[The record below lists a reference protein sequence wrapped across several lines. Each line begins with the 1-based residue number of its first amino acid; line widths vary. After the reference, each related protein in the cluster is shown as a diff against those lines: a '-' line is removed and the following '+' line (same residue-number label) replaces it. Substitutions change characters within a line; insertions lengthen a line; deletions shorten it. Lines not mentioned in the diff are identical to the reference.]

1 MRKITRHSSGRLSP
15 PLNSALGVNKKKGVN
30 MYKDDILNLIKQ
42 SPLEIDTEIQMT
54 GRPPTMANS
63 EFLTNKEQGDWAEQ
77 VVYKAINEC
86 SDDYFAVQYG
96 RSDSIAAGDN
106 GFADFYMEYQS
117 ELNTIGKRPDLLI
130 FKLSDF
136 PNRNIDIEND
146 DHVKK
151 AVVAL
156 EVRSSSFLIEK
167 YTAFM
172 DERQNYAVN
181 KCGEIRS
188 KILDGR
194 LGELLKRKNHAIYQL
209 IKEATDET
217 FKELDFRR
225 PSWSL
230 TQELRALTE
239 LLKELKENIKT
250 LHKRDYLSI
259 TPKMED
265 IALVN
270 RWVQHYNVKHFY
282 LQVFFDKAYVISFQD
297 ILELV
302 SNDDNEGNNFS
313 IERDVKNQG
322 KTTIKINVKI
332 GKEIIGRIDMPDHKS
347 AMKELDRGR
356 LLFYV
361 TFKGGKG
368 YLDNNIFMRD
378 VINA

>member
-1 MRKITRHSSGRLSP
+1 
-15 PLNSALGVNKKKGVN
+15 
-30 MYKDDILNLIKQ
+30 MYKDVILKLIEQ
-42 SPLEIDTEIQMT
+42 SPLEIDTEIQMS

-77 VVYKAINEC
+77 VVLKAINEF
-86 SDDYFAVQYG
+86 SDSYFAVEYG
-96 RSDSIAAGDN
+96 RSESIAAGDE
-106 GFADFYMEYQS
+106 GFAKFYMEYQN

-130 FKLSDF
+130 FKVSDF
-136 PNRNIDIEND
+136 PDGKLDIED
-146 DHVKK
+146 DEHVRK
-151 AVVAL
+151 AVAAI
-156 EVRSSSFLIEK
+156 EVRSSSFLIDK
-167 YTAFM
+167 YTTFM
-172 DERQNYAVN
+172 KKRQTEATKECVTIRN
-181 KCGEIRS
+181 KIIS
-188 KILDGR
+188 
-194 LGELLKRKNHAIYQL
+194 GELGNLLERKNKAIYDL
-209 IKEATDET
+209 ILQAKDET
-217 FKELDFRR
+217 FRELDFRR

-230 TQELRALTE
+230 TQELRTLTE
-239 LLKELKENIKT
+239 LLRDLKKNMKI

-270 RWVQHYNVKHFY
+270 RWIQKYNVNHFY

-302 SNDDNEGNNFS
+302 SNDDNEGNIFS

-322 KTTIKINVKI
+322 KTTIKINVQVSKEVL
-332 GKEIIGRIDMPDHKS
+332 GKIDMPEHKS

-361 TFKGGKG
+361 TFVGGKG
-368 YLDNNIFMRD
+368 YLDNEIFMRD

>member
-1 MRKITRHSSGRLSP
+1 
-15 PLNSALGVNKKKGVN
+15 
-30 MYKDDILNLIKQ
+30 MYKDNIQRLITQ

-77 VVYKAINEC
+77 IVYKAINEF
-86 SDDYFAVQYG
+86 SDEFFAVEYG
-96 RSDSIAAGDN
+96 RSESIAAGDE
-106 GFADFYMEYQS
+106 GFADFYMEYQN

-130 FKLSDF
+130 FKLTDF
-136 PNRNIDIEND
+136 PDRNVDIEND
-146 DHVKK
+146 EHVRK
-151 AVVAL
+151 AIVAL
-156 EVRSSSFLIEK
+156 EVRSSSFLIDK
-167 YTAFM
+167 YTDFM
-172 DERQNYAVN
+172 GKRQEEAIN
-181 KCGEIRS
+181 KCASIREMIIS
-188 KILDGR
+188 GG
-194 LGELLKRKNHAIYQL
+194 LGKLLERKNKAIYKL
-209 IKEATDET
+209 ISQATDET
-217 FKELDFRR
+217 FRELDFRR

-230 TQELRALTE
+230 TQELKSLTE
-239 LLKELKENIKT
+239 HLKELKKNIKI

-265 IALVN
+265 FALVN
-270 RWVQHYNVKHFY
+270 RWIQKYNVKHFY

-322 KTTIKINVKI
+322 KTTIKVNVKV
-332 GKEIIGRIDMPDHKS
+332 GKEIIGKIDMPEHKS

-368 YLDNNIFMRD
+368 YLDHDVFMRD
-378 VINA
+378 IINA